1 MTDYILNKTFDS
13 WNTQKKQLHSR
24 DTVPAFSERQVW
36 WVALGKNIG
45 FEEDGK
51 NVPFERPF
59 LVLRK
64 YNRELFYGV
73 PLTTQA
79 KDNEF
84 HYKMNSAKGVTG
96 YAILSQGRTV
106 SARRLLRRIYW
117 LSEKQCDEILQKE
130 RDLIERKS
138 KPQLKTG
145 ESRTANADL
154 YPNDS
159 KLGVK
164 SQALNK
170 KSGSA
175 VAESSEPEG
184 YSNDSVAKID
194 KKVDSEMQKEKYLK

>member
-1 MTDYILNKTFDS
+1 MVEPIYDKGFDN
-13 WNTQKKQLHSR
+13 WNVQKKQLHSR
-24 DTVPAFSERQVW
+24 DTAPAFSERQVW

-51 NVPFERPF
+51 NAPFERPF

-84 HYKMNSAKGVTG
+84 HYKMNSTKGVVG
-96 YAILSQGRTV
+96 YVILSQGRTI
-106 SARRLLRRIYW
+106 SSRRLLRRIYW
-117 LSEKQCDEILQKE
+117 LSEKQYSEILRKE
-130 RDLIERKS
+130 RNLIERKS
-138 KPQLKTG
+138 KPQLKVG

-164 SQALNK
+164 SQAFDEK
-170 KSGSA
+170 TDSA
-175 VAESSEPEG
+175 VVESSEPES
-184 YSNDSVAKID
+184 YSDNSIAKND
-194 KKVDSEMQKEKYLK
+194 KKVNSGTPKGVEK

>member
-1 MTDYILNKTFDS
+1 
-13 WNTQKKQLHSR
+13 
-24 DTVPAFSERQVW
+24 
-36 WVALGKNIG
+36 
-45 FEEDGK
+45 
-51 NVPFERPF
+51 
-59 LVLRK
+59 VLRK

-79 KDNEF
+79 KENEF
-84 HYKMNSAKGVTG
+84 HHKMNSAKGVVG
-96 YAILSQGRTV
+96 YAILSQGRTI
-106 SARRLLRRIYW
+106 SSRRLLRRIYW

-154 YPNDS
+154 YLNDS

-184 YSNDSVAKID
+184 YSDNSTSKVGAK
-194 KKVDSEMQKEKYLK
+194 VNSEMLKGEKL